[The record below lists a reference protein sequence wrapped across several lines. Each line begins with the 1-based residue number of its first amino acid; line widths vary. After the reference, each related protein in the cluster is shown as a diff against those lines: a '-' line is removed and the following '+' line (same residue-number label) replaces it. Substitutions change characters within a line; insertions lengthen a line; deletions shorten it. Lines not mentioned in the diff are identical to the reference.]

1 MDTSLL
7 SSLSGIYYEESNL
20 DFLLPSPLYFNCGVQ
35 ILCVHGNGVIST
47 GAQCFHLQEMSEI
60 IFWDGSIMQLLHS
73 SDDFLVRMVLYPK
86 RVFLQAAVSLDTT
99 FFNYMRE
106 FPLYNHGQEKDAQ
119 SWEKVNL
126 WLDILVRMVLY
137 PKRVFLQAAVSLDTT
152 FFNYMRE
159 FPLYNHGQE
168 KDAQSWEKVNLWLDM
183 AKMLFTQPAGL
194 FKERLELNFL
204 QSMLMWIFSTIPDT
218 YVSVARSY
226 TRKQLLFHRFM
237 HLIHEHALRE
247 HQIGFYADRLCISS
261 RYLNEITVEYSKGKT
276 PKELIDEQLTVEI
289 KVQLNKLE
297 LSVEEVA
304 GICCFPDS
312 SYLSRFFKK
321 HTGITPKEFRNR
333 EKGKRLD

>member
-60 IFWDGSIMQLLHS
+60 IFWDGSIMQLLPS
-73 SDDFLVRMVLYPK
+73 SDDF
-86 RVFLQAAVSLDTT
+86 
-99 FFNYMRE
+99 
-106 FPLYNHGQEKDAQ
+106 
-119 SWEKVNL
+119 
-126 WLDILVRMVLY
+126 LVRMVLY

>member
-1 MDTSLL
+1 MATSLL

-73 SDDFLVRMVLYPK
+73 SDGF
-86 RVFLQAAVSLDTT
+86 Q
-99 FFNYMRE
+99 
-106 FPLYNHGQEKDAQ
+106 
-119 SWEKVNL
+119 
-126 WLDILVRMVLY
+126 VRMVLY

-237 HLIHEHALRE
+237 HLIHEYALRE

-289 KVQLNKLE
+289 KVQLNKLD
-297 LSVEEVA
+297 LSVEEVV

-312 SYLSRFFKK
+312 SYLSSFFKK

>member
-73 SDDFLVRMVLYPK
+73 SDDFQVRMVLYPK

-119 SWEKVNL
+119 SWK
-126 WLDILVRMVLY
+126 
-137 PKRVFLQAAVSLDTT
+137 
-152 FFNYMRE
+152 
-159 FPLYNHGQE
+159 
-168 KDAQSWEKVNLWLDM
+168 KVNLWLDM

-289 KVQLNKLE
+289 KVQLNKLD

>member
-73 SDDFLVRMVLYPK
+73 SDDFQVR
-86 RVFLQAAVSLDTT
+86 
-99 FFNYMRE
+99 
-106 FPLYNHGQEKDAQ
+106 
-119 SWEKVNL
+119 
-126 WLDILVRMVLY
+126 IVLY

-237 HLIHEHALRE
+237 HLIHEYALRE

-289 KVQLNKLE
+289 KVQLNKLD

-312 SYLSRFFKK
+312 SYLSSFFKK

>member
-73 SDDFLVRMVLYPK
+73 SDDF
-86 RVFLQAAVSLDTT
+86 Q
-99 FFNYMRE
+99 
-106 FPLYNHGQEKDAQ
+106 
-119 SWEKVNL
+119 
-126 WLDILVRMVLY
+126 VRMVLY

-204 QSMLMWIFSTIPDT
+204 QSMLMWIFSTIPDI

-247 HQIGFYADRLCISS
+247 HQVGFYADRLCISS

-289 KVQLNKLE
+289 KVQLNKLD

>member
-106 FPLYNHGQEKDAQ
+106 FPLC
-119 SWEKVNL
+119 
-126 WLDILVRMVLY
+126 
-137 PKRVFLQAAVSLDTT
+137 
-152 FFNYMRE
+152 
-159 FPLYNHGQE
+159 NHGQE

-289 KVQLNKLE
+289 KVQLNKLD

>member
-60 IFWDGSIMQLLHS
+60 IFWDGSIMQMLHS
-73 SDDFLVRMVLYPK
+73 SDDF
-86 RVFLQAAVSLDTT
+86 Q
-99 FFNYMRE
+99 
-106 FPLYNHGQEKDAQ
+106 
-119 SWEKVNL
+119 
-126 WLDILVRMVLY
+126 VRMVLY

>member
-73 SDDFLVRMVLYPK
+73 SDDF
-86 RVFLQAAVSLDTT
+86 Q
-99 FFNYMRE
+99 
-106 FPLYNHGQEKDAQ
+106 
-119 SWEKVNL
+119 
-126 WLDILVRMVLY
+126 VRMVLY

-289 KVQLNKLE
+289 KVQLNKLD

-312 SYLSRFFKK
+312 SYLSSFFKK

>member
-106 FPLYNHGQEKDAQ
+106 FPLYNHGQEKD
-119 SWEKVNL
+119 V
-126 WLDILVRMVLY
+126 
-137 PKRVFLQAAVSLDTT
+137 
-152 FFNYMRE
+152 
-159 FPLYNHGQE
+159 
-168 KDAQSWEKVNLWLDM
+168 QSWEKVNLWLDM

-321 HTGITPKEFRNR
+321 HTGITPREFRNR

>member
-73 SDDFLVRMVLYPK
+73 SDDFQVRMVLYPK
-86 RVFLQAAVSLDTT
+86 Q
-99 FFNYMRE
+99 
-106 FPLYNHGQEKDAQ
+106 
-119 SWEKVNL
+119 
-126 WLDILVRMVLY
+126 
-137 PKRVFLQAAVSLDTT
+137 VFLQAAVSLDTT

-247 HQIGFYADRLCISS
+247 HQVGFYADRLCISS

-289 KVQLNKLE
+289 KVQLNKLD

>member
-73 SDDFLVRMVLYPK
+73 SDDF
-86 RVFLQAAVSLDTT
+86 Q
-99 FFNYMRE
+99 
-106 FPLYNHGQEKDAQ
+106 
-119 SWEKVNL
+119 
-126 WLDILVRMVLY
+126 VRMVLY

-194 FKERLELNFL
+194 FKERLELIFL

-237 HLIHEHALRE
+237 HLIHEYALRE

-289 KVQLNKLE
+289 KVQLNKLD

>member
-73 SDDFLVRMVLYPK
+73 SDDF
-86 RVFLQAAVSLDTT
+86 Q
-99 FFNYMRE
+99 
-106 FPLYNHGQEKDAQ
+106 
-119 SWEKVNL
+119 
-126 WLDILVRMVLY
+126 VRMVLY

-237 HLIHEHALRE
+237 HLIHEYALRE

-289 KVQLNKLE
+289 KVQLNKLD

-312 SYLSRFFKK
+312 SYLSSFFKK

>member
-47 GAQCFHLQEMSEI
+47 GVQCFHLQEMSEI

-73 SDDFLVRMVLYPK
+73 SDDF
-86 RVFLQAAVSLDTT
+86 
-99 FFNYMRE
+99 
-106 FPLYNHGQEKDAQ
+106 
-119 SWEKVNL
+119 
-126 WLDILVRMVLY
+126 LVRMVLY

>member
-73 SDDFLVRMVLYPK
+73 SDDFQVRMVLYPK

-119 SWEKVNL
+119 SWKKVNL
-126 WLDILVRMVLY
+126 WL
-137 PKRVFLQAAVSLDTT
+137 
-152 FFNYMRE
+152 
-159 FPLYNHGQE
+159 G
-168 KDAQSWEKVNLWLDM
+168 M

-289 KVQLNKLE
+289 KVQLNKLD

>member
-73 SDDFLVRMVLYPK
+73 SDDF
-86 RVFLQAAVSLDTT
+86 Q
-99 FFNYMRE
+99 
-106 FPLYNHGQEKDAQ
+106 
-119 SWEKVNL
+119 
-126 WLDILVRMVLY
+126 VRMVLY

-297 LSVEEVA
+297 LSVEEIA

>member
-73 SDDFLVRMVLYPK
+73 SDDFQVRMVLYPK

-106 FPLYNHGQEKDAQ
+106 FPLYNHGREKDAQ
-119 SWEKVNL
+119 SWKKVNL
-126 WLDILVRMVLY
+126 WI
-137 PKRVFLQAAVSLDTT
+137 
-152 FFNYMRE
+152 
-159 FPLYNHGQE
+159 
-168 KDAQSWEKVNLWLDM
+168 DM
-183 AKMLFTQPAGL
+183 AKMLFTQPSGL

-237 HLIHEHALRE
+237 HLIHEYALRE
-247 HQIGFYADRLCISS
+247 HQVGFYADRLCISS

-289 KVQLNKLE
+289 KVQLNKLD

>member
-106 FPLYNHGQEKDAQ
+106 FPLYNHGQEKD
-119 SWEKVNL
+119 V
-126 WLDILVRMVLY
+126 
-137 PKRVFLQAAVSLDTT
+137 
-152 FFNYMRE
+152 
-159 FPLYNHGQE
+159 
-168 KDAQSWEKVNLWLDM
+168 QSWEKVNLWLDM

-247 HQIGFYADRLCISS
+247 HQIGFYADRLCISP

>member
-73 SDDFLVRMVLYPK
+73 SDDF
-86 RVFLQAAVSLDTT
+86 Q
-99 FFNYMRE
+99 
-106 FPLYNHGQEKDAQ
+106 
-119 SWEKVNL
+119 
-126 WLDILVRMVLY
+126 VRMVLY

-237 HLIHEHALRE
+237 HLIHEYALRE
-247 HQIGFYADRLCISS
+247 HQVGFYADRLCISS

-289 KVQLNKLE
+289 KVQLNKLD

>member
-73 SDDFLVRMVLYPK
+73 SDDF
-86 RVFLQAAVSLDTT
+86 Q
-99 FFNYMRE
+99 
-106 FPLYNHGQEKDAQ
+106 
-119 SWEKVNL
+119 
-126 WLDILVRMVLY
+126 VRMVLY

-247 HQIGFYADRLCISS
+247 HQVGFYADRLCISS

-289 KVQLNKLE
+289 KVQLNKLD

-321 HTGITPKEFRNR
+321 HTGIIPKEFRNR

>member
-1 MDTSLL
+1 MLLLFHESQFAMDTSLL

-73 SDDFLVRMVLYPK
+73 SDDFQVRMVLYPK

-119 SWEKVNL
+119 SWK
-126 WLDILVRMVLY
+126 
-137 PKRVFLQAAVSLDTT
+137 
-152 FFNYMRE
+152 
-159 FPLYNHGQE
+159 
-168 KDAQSWEKVNLWLDM
+168 KVNLWLDM

-289 KVQLNKLE
+289 KVQLNKLD

>member
-47 GAQCFHLQEMSEI
+47 GVQCFHLQEMSEI

-73 SDDFLVRMVLYPK
+73 SDDF
-86 RVFLQAAVSLDTT
+86 Q
-99 FFNYMRE
+99 
-106 FPLYNHGQEKDAQ
+106 
-119 SWEKVNL
+119 
-126 WLDILVRMVLY
+126 VRMVLY

-247 HQIGFYADRLCISS
+247 HQVGFYADRLCISS

-289 KVQLNKLE
+289 KVQLNKLD

>member
-73 SDDFLVRMVLYPK
+73 SDDF
-86 RVFLQAAVSLDTT
+86 
-99 FFNYMRE
+99 
-106 FPLYNHGQEKDAQ
+106 
-119 SWEKVNL
+119 
-126 WLDILVRMVLY
+126 LVRMVLY

-276 PKELIDEQLTVEI
+276 SKELIDEQLTVEI

>member
-73 SDDFLVRMVLYPK
+73 SDDFQVRMVLYPK
-86 RVFLQAAVSLDTT
+86 
-99 FFNYMRE
+99 
-106 FPLYNHGQEKDAQ
+106 
-119 SWEKVNL
+119 W
-126 WLDILVRMVLY
+126 
-137 PKRVFLQAAVSLDTT
+137 VFLQAAVSLDTT

-247 HQIGFYADRLCISS
+247 HQVGFYADRLCISS

-289 KVQLNKLE
+289 KVQLNKLD

-304 GICCFPDS
+304 EICCFPDS

>member
-1 MDTSLL
+1 MDASLL

-73 SDDFLVRMVLYPK
+73 SDDF
-86 RVFLQAAVSLDTT
+86 Q
-99 FFNYMRE
+99 
-106 FPLYNHGQEKDAQ
+106 
-119 SWEKVNL
+119 
-126 WLDILVRMVLY
+126 VRMVLY

-247 HQIGFYADRLCISS
+247 HQVGFYADRLCISS

-289 KVQLNKLE
+289 KVQLNKLD

>member
-1 MDTSLL
+1 MATSLL

-73 SDDFLVRMVLYPK
+73 SDDF
-86 RVFLQAAVSLDTT
+86 Q
-99 FFNYMRE
+99 
-106 FPLYNHGQEKDAQ
+106 
-119 SWEKVNL
+119 
-126 WLDILVRMVLY
+126 VRMVLY

-237 HLIHEHALRE
+237 HLIHEYALRE

-261 RYLNEITVEYSKGKT
+261 RYLNEIIVEYSKGKT

-289 KVQLNKLE
+289 KVQLNKLD

>member
-47 GAQCFHLQEMSEI
+47 GAQCFHLQEMSKI

-73 SDDFLVRMVLYPK
+73 SDDF
-86 RVFLQAAVSLDTT
+86 Q
-99 FFNYMRE
+99 
-106 FPLYNHGQEKDAQ
+106 
-119 SWEKVNL
+119 
-126 WLDILVRMVLY
+126 VRMVLY

-289 KVQLNKLE
+289 KVQLNKLD

>member
-1 MDTSLL
+1 MNTSLL

-73 SDDFLVRMVLYPK
+73 SDDF
-86 RVFLQAAVSLDTT
+86 Q
-99 FFNYMRE
+99 
-106 FPLYNHGQEKDAQ
+106 
-119 SWEKVNL
+119 
-126 WLDILVRMVLY
+126 VRMVLY

-289 KVQLNKLE
+289 KVQLNKLD

>member
-20 DFLLPSPLYFNCGVQ
+20 DFLLPSLLYFNCGVQ

-73 SDDFLVRMVLYPK
+73 SDDF
-86 RVFLQAAVSLDTT
+86 
-99 FFNYMRE
+99 
-106 FPLYNHGQEKDAQ
+106 
-119 SWEKVNL
+119 
-126 WLDILVRMVLY
+126 LVRMVLY

-226 TRKQLLFHRFM
+226 TRKQLLFYRFM

>member
-1 MDTSLL
+1 MATSLL

-73 SDDFLVRMVLYPK
+73 SDDF
-86 RVFLQAAVSLDTT
+86 Q
-99 FFNYMRE
+99 
-106 FPLYNHGQEKDAQ
+106 
-119 SWEKVNL
+119 
-126 WLDILVRMVLY
+126 VRMVLY

-289 KVQLNKLE
+289 KVQLNKLD

-312 SYLSRFFKK
+312 SYLSSFFKK

>member
-106 FPLYNHGQEKDAQ
+106 FPLYNHGQEKD
-119 SWEKVNL
+119 V
-126 WLDILVRMVLY
+126 
-137 PKRVFLQAAVSLDTT
+137 
-152 FFNYMRE
+152 
-159 FPLYNHGQE
+159 
-168 KDAQSWEKVNLWLDM
+168 QSWEKVNLWLDM

>member
-73 SDDFLVRMVLYPK
+73 SDDF
-86 RVFLQAAVSLDTT
+86 Q
-99 FFNYMRE
+99 
-106 FPLYNHGQEKDAQ
+106 
-119 SWEKVNL
+119 
-126 WLDILVRMVLY
+126 VRMVLY

-237 HLIHEHALRE
+237 HLIHEYALRE

-289 KVQLNKLE
+289 KVQLNKLN

-312 SYLSRFFKK
+312 SYLSSFFKK

>member
-106 FPLYNHGQEKDAQ
+106 FPLYNHGQEKD
-119 SWEKVNL
+119 V
-126 WLDILVRMVLY
+126 
-137 PKRVFLQAAVSLDTT
+137 
-152 FFNYMRE
+152 
-159 FPLYNHGQE
+159 
-168 KDAQSWEKVNLWLDM
+168 QSWEKVNLWLDM

-289 KVQLNKLE
+289 KVHLNKLE

>member
-73 SDDFLVRMVLYPK
+73 SDDFQVRMVLY
-86 RVFLQAAVSLDTT
+86 T
-99 FFNYMRE
+99 
-106 FPLYNHGQEKDAQ
+106 
-119 SWEKVNL
+119 
-126 WLDILVRMVLY
+126 
-137 PKRVFLQAAVSLDTT
+137 KRVFLQAAVSLDTT

>member
-73 SDDFLVRMVLYPK
+73 SDDF
-86 RVFLQAAVSLDTT
+86 Q
-99 FFNYMRE
+99 
-106 FPLYNHGQEKDAQ
+106 
-119 SWEKVNL
+119 
-126 WLDILVRMVLY
+126 VRMVLY

-218 YVSVARSY
+218 YVSVAGSY

-289 KVQLNKLE
+289 KVQLNKLD

>member
-73 SDDFLVRMVLYPK
+73 SDDFQVRMVLYPK

-119 SWEKVNL
+119 SWK
-126 WLDILVRMVLY
+126 
-137 PKRVFLQAAVSLDTT
+137 
-152 FFNYMRE
+152 
-159 FPLYNHGQE
+159 
-168 KDAQSWEKVNLWLDM
+168 KVNLWLDM

-237 HLIHEHALRE
+237 HLIHEYALRE

-289 KVQLNKLE
+289 KVQLNKLD

>member
-73 SDDFLVRMVLYPK
+73 SDDF
-86 RVFLQAAVSLDTT
+86 Q
-99 FFNYMRE
+99 
-106 FPLYNHGQEKDAQ
+106 
-119 SWEKVNL
+119 
-126 WLDILVRMVLY
+126 VRMVLY

-237 HLIHEHALRE
+237 HLIHEYALRE

>member
-73 SDDFLVRMVLYPK
+73 SDDF
-86 RVFLQAAVSLDTT
+86 Q
-99 FFNYMRE
+99 
-106 FPLYNHGQEKDAQ
+106 
-119 SWEKVNL
+119 
-126 WLDILVRMVLY
+126 VRMVLY

-247 HQIGFYADRLCISS
+247 HQVGFYADRLCISS

-289 KVQLNKLE
+289 KVQLNKLD
-297 LSVEEVA
+297 LSVEEAA

>member
-73 SDDFLVRMVLYPK
+73 SDDFQVRMVLYPK

-99 FFNYMRE
+99 FFNYMR
-106 FPLYNHGQEKDAQ
+106 A
-119 SWEKVNL
+119 
-126 WLDILVRMVLY
+126 
-137 PKRVFLQAAVSLDTT
+137 
-152 FFNYMRE
+152 

-289 KVQLNKLE
+289 K
-297 LSVEEVA
+297 
-304 GICCFPDS
+304 S
-312 SYLSRFFKK
+312 S
-321 HTGITPKEFRNR
+321 
-333 EKGKRLD
+333 

>member
-73 SDDFLVRMVLYPK
+73 SDDF
-86 RVFLQAAVSLDTT
+86 
-99 FFNYMRE
+99 
-106 FPLYNHGQEKDAQ
+106 
-119 SWEKVNL
+119 
-126 WLDILVRMVLY
+126 LVRMVLY